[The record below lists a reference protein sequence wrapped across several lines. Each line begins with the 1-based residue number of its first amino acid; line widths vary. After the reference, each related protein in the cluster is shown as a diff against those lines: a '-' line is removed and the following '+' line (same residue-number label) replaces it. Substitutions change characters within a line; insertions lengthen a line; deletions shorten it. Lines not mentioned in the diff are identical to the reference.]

1 MIEYKEE
8 YNEELRKICSKN
20 PTSYY
25 NVLRGKEKHYLLEYI
40 NKCTKDILNWETD
53 AVSTKIAFILNKM
66 QELPK
71 CSNPTCDNIV
81 HPISSICWY
90 HTWPRHCS
98 NRACNGKDPQSV
110 INTKQTKKDRY
121 GDENYNNYDALI
133 QQNMKKYGVPYFF
146 QTEEF
151 KDKAKE
157 TMIRDH
163 GCDHPMH
170 SEKIKQE
177 MSDRYF
183 EKTGY
188 RYSCLNP
195 EVIKKFHARYFY
207 DNVYFKSSWELAYYI
222 WLQDNNIKF
231 EFQPTEHLHYIDEE
245 GKERTYMPDFLMLEG
260 HQFVEI
266 KGDQF
271 IGEDGVLIDPWDKLK
286 RQAKYDCMVKN
297 NVKILSKEEITPYID
312 YCSKKFNSVDWKNMF
327 RVEEMEEKDDEI
339 HIQ

>member
-1 MIEYKEE
+1 MINYNEE
-8 YNEELRKICSKN
+8 YNEELRKICSEN
-20 PTSYY
+20 QTSYY

-40 NKCTKDILNWETD
+40 NECTKDILNWETD

-90 HTWPRHCS
+90 HTWPKHCS

-110 INTKQTKKDRY
+110 INIKQTKKDRY

-133 QQNMKKYGVPYFF
+133 KQNMEKYGVPYFF

-157 TMIRDH
+157 TMLKDY
-163 GCDHPMH
+163 GADHPMH

-177 MSDRYF
+177 MRDRYF

-188 RYSCLNP
+188 KYPFLNP
-195 EVIKKFHARYFY
+195 EVMKNVHLRYFY

-231 EFQPTEHLHYIDEE
+231 EFQPDISFEYKDGNNEVH
-245 GKERTYMPDFLMLEG
+245 TYHPDFKVNDEII
-260 HQFVEI
+260 EI

-271 IGEDGVLIDPWDKLK
+271 ICEDKLINPFDSSTNHIYN
-286 RQAKYDCMVKN
+286 AKGDCMVKN
-297 NVKILSKEEITPYID
+297 NVKILSKDEITPYID

-327 RVEEMEEKDDEI
+327 RVDKTEESVTDDQI
-339 HIQ
+339 